1 MKRLLHCVLF
11 VMAARVG
18 LAAAESVPN
27 EIDALPPATFLNS
40 SGKSPASALD
50 AADKALGERER
61 RSQDQL
67 EAGRKLRAT
76 GQWEAARRTLIA
88 ILEGDSPADVQEAAL
103 LELALVAEE
112 KKEFSRAQQ
121 IYNQFLKHFPDSSSG
136 PEVLLRQGLMYREMG
151 AQTLAI
157 AKFYAVGSTALKLN
171 SGNIATYRRLVLQ
184 AQTEIANTY
193 YLQGN
198 YTEAAD
204 FLTRLLKQ
212 ETVDLHRA
220 KIRHRLVQ
228 CQEKLG
234 DDKEVEVEAREFL
247 RLYPDSAE
255 APEVRFLLANA
266 LKRMG
271 RNRDSLQEVS
281 KLLISQ
287 ESMAKTN
294 RQAWAYWQQ
303 RVGNEIANQLYR
315 EGDYINSLEIYEG
328 LLPLSRR
335 LDWQVPLLYQIGLI
349 YEKLSQPPKAG
360 LAYSNLLAMTAM
372 DATQV
377 TPGIRSV
384 VDMARW
390 RAEQMQWQVQAQRTN
405 AFFEGSAPRERR
417 VATGGPDSSPQ
428 P

>member
-11 VMAARVG
+11 VIATRAG
-18 LAAAESVPN
+18 LPAAESVPN

-40 SGKSPASALD
+40 SSRPPASALD

-76 GQWEAARRTLIA
+76 GQWEGARRTLIA

-121 IYNQFLKHFPDSSSG
+121 IYNQFLKHFPDSSSC

-198 YTEAAD
+198 YSEAAD

-212 ETVDLHRA
+212 ETVDLHRS

-234 DDKEVEVEAREFL
+234 DDKEVEVAAREFL

-384 VDMARW
+384 VEMARW

-417 VATGGPDSSPQ
+417 VATGSPDSSPQ

>member
-11 VMAARVG
+11 VLATRVG
-18 LAAAESVPN
+18 LSAAESVPN
-27 EIDALPPATFLNS
+27 EIDALPPATFLNAPS
-40 SGKSPASALD
+40 RPVASALD

-61 RSQDQL
+61 RSQEQL
-67 EAGRKLRAT
+67 ESGRKLRAT

-88 ILEGDSPADVQEAAL
+88 ILEGDSPAEVQEAAL

-121 IYNQFLKHFPDSSSG
+121 IYNQFLKHFPDSQSG

-212 ETVDLHRA
+212 ETVDLHRT

-315 EGDYINSLEIYEG
+315 EGDYINALEIYEG

-377 TPGIRSV
+377 TPGVRSV

>member
-1 MKRLLHCVLF
+1 MKRLLHCILLIVATRL
-11 VMAARVG
+11 G
-18 LAAAESVPN
+18 LAAAEPSPS
-27 EIDALPPATFLNS
+27 ESDALPPASFLNATTS
-40 SGKSPASALD
+40 SAGATLE

-61 RSQDQL
+61 RSQEQL
-67 EAGRKLRAT
+67 EAGRKLRST
-76 GQWEAARRTLIA
+76 GQAEAARRTLIA

-103 LELALVAEE
+103 LELALLSEE
-112 KKEFSRAQQ
+112 RKEFSRAQQ
-121 IYNQFLKHFPDSSSG
+121 IYNQFLKHFPDSASG

-157 AKFYAVGSTALKLN
+157 AKFYSVGSTALKLK

-193 YLQGN
+193 FLQGN
-198 YTEAAD
+198 YAEAAD

-281 KLLISQ
+281 KLLVSQ

-315 EGDYINSLEIYEG
+315 EGDYINALEIYEG
-328 LLPLSRR
+328 LLPLNRR

-390 RAEQMQWQVQAQRTN
+390 RAEQMQWQVQAQSTN
-405 AFFEGSAPRERR
+405 AFFEGSKPPGRS
-417 VATGGPDSSPQ
+417 VATGTPDPSSQ